1 MMKTVLALGLA
12 ALASGPATWQQ
23 QGAARPSASDARTRS
38 VYVSVLDGKDAP
50 VPGLAVADFVVRE
63 DGVAREVVRVE
74 RATEPLDVMLLIDD
88 SEALN
93 PALQPMREGVTR
105 FIERFQGHGT
115 LGLMTY
121 GERPTVVVRPTT
133 DVNALK
139 RGASRLFPRPGSGTY
154 LLEAIQE
161 ASREFAKRKSPR
173 GAMVVVN
180 MQGTEFSN
188 LQYDTVLKN
197 LDASGATLHI
207 LEIGLPNPSRTDE
220 WRNLNMVIAEGTKRT
235 GGRRDQVLAESGIAE
250 ALPRVVDDLLAQYV
264 VTYGHPD
271 TLIPPEKLQVTV
283 NRPGVTVH
291 APTKVAPR

>member
-1 MMKTVLALGLA
+1 MMNTVLALGLA
-12 ALASGPATWQQ
+12 ALALVPAPRQQ
-23 QGAARPSASDARTRS
+23 QGASRPAASDARTRS

-50 VPGLAVADFVVRE
+50 VPGLTVADFVVRE
-63 DGVAREVVRVE
+63 DGVAREVVKVE

-93 PALQPMREGVTR
+93 PALQPTREGVTK

-121 GERPTVVVRPTT
+121 GERPTVVVRSTT

-161 ASREFAKRKSPR
+161 AGRDFAKRKSPR

-188 LQYDTVLKN
+188 LQYATVLKD

-207 LEIGLPNPSRTDE
+207 LEIGLPNTSNSDE
-220 WRNLNMVIAEGTKRT
+220 WRNLNMVIAEGTRRT

-283 NRPGVTVH
+283 NRPGVAVH